1 MSIDLESRAIPR
13 SATRGAEP
21 LRRKRVEPAPLIRP
35 QLRRKLLNIVL
46 GFAAAVLLID
56 ALVGEKGLLEG
67 LRARQEYE
75 EAEATLRALRAEN
88 ARLRDRMRRLNED
101 RSAIEALAREELGYI
116 RPGEVLFII
125 RDASPAARRSAS
137 R

>member
-1 MSIDLESRAIPR
+1 MSTEVETRPIPR
-13 SATRGAEP
+13 KATRGPEP
-21 LRRKRVEPAPLIRP
+21 LRRKRVEPAPRIGTT
-35 QLRRKLLNIVL
+35 LRRKGLNIIL
-46 GFAAAVLLID
+46 GFAAAVLMID

-67 LRARQEYE
+67 LRAGKAYE
-75 EAEATLRALRAEN
+75 EAEASLTALKAEN

-101 RSAIEALAREELGYI
+101 RSAVEALAREELGYI

-125 RDASPAARRSAS
+125 RDTTAAARTSSS